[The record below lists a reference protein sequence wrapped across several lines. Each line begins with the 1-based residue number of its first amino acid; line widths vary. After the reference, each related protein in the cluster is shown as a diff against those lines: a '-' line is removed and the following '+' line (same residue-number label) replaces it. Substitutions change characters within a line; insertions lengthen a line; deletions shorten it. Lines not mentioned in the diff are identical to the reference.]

1 MIADYIYFQHI
12 AHRIFL
18 DHLVFVINYLF
29 YPTSLLTDPRVLLL
43 VYHQDIDIKKG
54 AFIEE
59 DAQQQFL
66 L

>member
-18 DHLVFVINYLF
+18 DHLYVLINYLF
-29 YPTSLLTDPRVLLL
+29 YPTSETRDLFPG
-43 VYHQDIDIKKG
+43 YHQDIGIKKR